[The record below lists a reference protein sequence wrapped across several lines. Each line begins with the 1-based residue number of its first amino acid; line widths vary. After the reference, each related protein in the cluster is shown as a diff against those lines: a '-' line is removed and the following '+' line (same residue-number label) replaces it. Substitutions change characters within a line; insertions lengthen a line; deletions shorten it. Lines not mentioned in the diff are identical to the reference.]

1 MAPITKPLMV
11 YIPDT
16 RGVKISDYGLGN
28 LKIGLGV
35 YTYSRLPG
43 RPSKS
48 ALGLHD
54 SYPVTVEG
62 EATEFFNVPNGHAWK
77 GTCPASSPECESIC
91 YAARPVEEMGAVAAM
106 WLRNSATSD
115 VPPIPEDAKLLRL
128 HVSGDFDTINYV
140 KNWITR
146 LVERPDVVMWAYT
159 RSWRVPE
166 LLPYLEI
173 LRGLPNVTLWASMD
187 QSIAELPPQGWRRAW
202 IDGDER
208 GGDPQ
213 LTKAHMDDPVV
224 HNLVAYDGTASYVCP
239 EETKRQPNCE
249 ACRYCFKGE
258 TKDVMFLRH

>member
-1 MAPITKPLMV
+1 MAPITKPLIV
-11 YIPDT
+11 HIPDT
-16 RGVKISDYGLGN
+16 RGVKVSQYGLGN

-43 RPSKS
+43 RPSKA
-48 ALGLHD
+48 ALGMTNACSTTD
-54 SYPVTVEG
+54 ER
-62 EATEFFNVPNGHAWK
+62 TEYTGVPNGYEFR
-77 GTCPASSPECESIC
+77 GTCPASSPECEEIC
-91 YAARPVEEMGAVAAM
+91 YAARPVEEMGVVSTM
-106 WLRNSATSD
+106 WLKNSATSE

-128 HVSGDFDTINYV
+128 HVSGDFDTIEYV

-146 LVERPDVVMWAYT
+146 LIERPDVVMWAYT

-166 LLPYLEI
+166 LLPHLEI

-187 QSIAELPPQGWRRAW
+187 QSIAALPPVGWRRAW
-202 IDGDER
+202 IDGDAR

-213 LTKAHMDDPVV
+213 LTKAHMDNPVV

-249 ACRYCFKGE
+249 ACKYCFKGE